1 LLLASR
7 CPLQPHPRKRG
18 RRVRFHRS
26 RALRLR
32 LRARGA
38 NKNKKNM
45 LLQNIKI
52 AVDAIVFGYINNSLQ
67 LLLIQQKFGQ
77 MKQKWALVGGFVK
90 DEETLDEAARR
101 ELQEET
107 GLQINYLEQLYT
119 FGEVARDPRFRVVS
133 VAYLALV
140 NAHDL
145 HPKADTDAEKAEWF
159 DIKNLPPLAFDHS
172 HIFQV
177 ALKRIQN
184 KLRYQPIGFDLLPES
199 FLFSDLENL
208 YCTIL
213 EKEIDRR
220 NFRKKILSFGL
231 VEETNLFAAK
241 KTGRPA
247 RLFRFNKQKYKQ
259 LEEEG
264 FLFEIS

>member
-1 LLLASR
+1 
-7 CPLQPHPRKRG
+7 
-18 RRVRFHRS
+18 
-26 RALRLR
+26 
-32 LRARGA
+32 
-38 NKNKKNM
+38 M
-45 LLQNIKI
+45 IIQNIKI

-77 MKQKWALVGGFVK
+77 MKQQWALVGGFVK
-90 DEETLDEAARR
+90 DEETLEAAARR

-119 FGEVARDPRFRVVS
+119 FGEIARDPRFRVVS

-140 NAHDL
+140 NAHNL
-145 HPKADTDAEKAEWF
+145 QPKADTDAEKAQWF
-159 DIKNLPPLAFDHS
+159 DIKALPPLAFDHAQ
-172 HIFQV
+172 IV
-177 ALKRIQN
+177 KIALKRIQN
-184 KLRYQPIGFDLLPES
+184 KLRYQPIGFDLLPAA

-231 VEETNLFAAK
+231 VEETNQFSAK

-247 RLFRFNKQKYKQ
+247 KLYQFNKQKYTL
-259 LEEEG
+259 LEEQG